1 MRTRTLFLLAAVLCL
16 LAVAAK
22 LAGLDVPALI
32 AIFLACAAVV
42 LALVQRGRE
51 HGEYSVSYT
60 DKQREEIAAML
71 RLGDERGAITQT
83 HCGAGG
89 SPTSRRTRRFPRLPT
104 PTASSSARRAR
115 IARSSRCSGRV

>member
-83 HCGAGG
+83 HLWCRGITDEQAHQAVSALADAYGIELGEAGKDR
-89 SPTSRRTRRFPRLPT
+89 PF
-104 PTASSSARRAR
+104 
-115 IARSSRCSGRV
+115 